1 MNLIKQY
8 EQELKERKLQSI
20 ELGDDEN
27 SFINGIIVQ
36 LERTIND
43 LKKQA
48 LNDRFFLE
56 EIVYKIKNGET
67 DHYETLTRDFLK
79 EYVNNLPMT
88 EFDREQYIENV
99 LGNSELDYYFESE
112 KQLAFFLKN
121 NRLPNKED
129 LMDYS
134 IVDCS
139 SQAEH

>member
-27 SFINGIIVQ
+27 SFVNGIIVQ

-67 DHYETLTRDFLK
+67 
-79 EYVNNLPMT
+79 
-88 EFDREQYIENV
+88 DREQYIENV

-134 IVDCS
+134 IIDCS
-139 SQAEH
+139 SQAE